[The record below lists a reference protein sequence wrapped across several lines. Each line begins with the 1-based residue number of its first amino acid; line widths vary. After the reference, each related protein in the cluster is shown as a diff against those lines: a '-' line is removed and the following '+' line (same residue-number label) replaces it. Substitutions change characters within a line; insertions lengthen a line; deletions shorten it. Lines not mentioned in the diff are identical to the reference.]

1 MFRALSPLMATM
13 ILTIFVGQVR
23 ANTITVNSNEDTT
36 VMGDGKCTLRE
47 ALNNAN
53 TDSEMTG
60 GDCAF
65 GMGNDLIKFSV
76 GSGPITIQATAT
88 FGIGP
93 GTTVD
98 ATTQPG
104 FAGTPIVE
112 LDGSLAGGGSSG
124 LVIYGSNAL
133 VRGLVINRFPAHG
146 VYFLGA
152 SQSRIV
158 GNYIGTDKTG
168 TIAQG
173 NALSGVFIENSS
185 SCTVGGFLLADR
197 NVISGNNSSGVLF
210 VTNANNN
217 SVSGNYIGVDAT
229 GTAALS
235 NGGLMTGLGVFIA
248 AGSGNSIGGATPGM
262 GNVISSHDKG
272 IWIDGGGIAT
282 SIQGNFIGTNAAGTA
297 AIPNRTGIH
306 LSGGGAFSLIGS
318 SVSSGRNI
326 ISGNMFQAI
335 LLEGPECHD
344 LLIKGNYI
352 GVDVGGTTALR
363 NSIGI
368 FVAATAAGAP
378 VNNGIGGTFGTE
390 GNVIAFNDLNLG
402 VLSSGANHP
411 TGIRIR
417 RNSIFGPAM
426 NPGIVVGLDL
436 GVDGFTPNDL
446 NDPDVGPNALQNF
459 PVLTSAMTCGA
470 TTLVS
475 GSFNSTAN
483 SAFTLEFFS
492 TPPADFVGGGRGKTF
507 LGSLD
512 ITTNAMGNAIFAAPV
527 TGTTVG
533 NFITATATSNLGNT
547 SEFSI
552 PVAAASGLPPVI
564 SQGNGPLILMIQP
577 NSNCPNAA
585 NQLTF
590 SATDA
595 DTPVAN
601 LAWTVSTPPTKG
613 TVSFISGGIGQN
625 VTVCYKPNAGP
636 GAADSYTLRVTDTCG
651 LTDQITVNVVPQGV
665 NIGPPDGAPPVMAC
679 PGNTSII
686 KGQSI
691 DPSRTGTPAVLDA
704 IDPAPIVTFA
714 DVNAPRP
721 CPEISLITRT
731 WRATDA
737 SGNST
742 TCQQTIT
749 VFDSDLDGDGLRD
762 CEDPIPIEAPVALPL
777 LNPNDLC
784 GVGLCASGTA
794 MAVPLTLIGLAFGK
808 RRRR

>member
-36 VMGDGKCTLRE
+36 VMGDGKCTFRE

-53 TDSEMTG
+53 TDSETTG

-104 FAGTPIVE
+104 FAGTPLVE
-112 LDGSLAGGGSSG
+112 LNGSTAAGGSSG
-124 LVIYGSNAL
+124 LVIFGSNAL

-146 VYFLGA
+146 VYFLNA
-152 SQSRIV
+152 TQSRLV
-158 GNYIGTDKTG
+158 GSDIGTDKTG
-168 TIAQG
+168 TLAQG
-173 NALSGVFIENSS
+173 NTLSGVFIENSNF
-185 SCTVGGFLLADR
+185 CTVGGFLAADR

-210 VTNANNN
+210 ATNANSNT
-217 SVSGNYIGVDAT
+217 VSGNYIGVDAS

-235 NGGLMTGLGVFIA
+235 NGGLMTGLGVYIA
-248 AGSGNSIGGATPGM
+248 AGSGNTIGGATPGM
-262 GNVISSHDKG
+262 GNVISGHDKG
-272 IWIDGGGIAT
+272 VWITGGGIAT

-306 LSGGGAFSLIGS
+306 LSGGGAFSLIGG
-318 SVSSGRNI
+318 SVSTGRNI

-352 GVDVGGTTALR
+352 GVDAGGATALR

-368 FVAATAAGAP
+368 LVAATATGAP
-378 VNNGIGGTFGTE
+378 INNGIGGTFGTE
-390 GNVIAFNDLNLG
+390 GNVIAFNDLDLG
-402 VLSSGANHP
+402 ILSFGANHP

-417 RNSIFGPAM
+417 RNSIYGQAM

-459 PVLTSAMTCGA
+459 PVLTTAMTCGA
-470 TTLVS
+470 TTLIN

-483 SAFTLEFFS
+483 SAFSLEFFS
-492 TPPADFVGGGRGKTF
+492 TPPADFIGGGRGKTF
-507 LGSLD
+507 LGSLN
-512 ITTNAMGNAIFAAPV
+512 IATNATGNATFAALV
-527 TGTTVG
+527 SGTTVG
-533 NFITATATSNLGNT
+533 NFITATATSTLGNT

-552 PVAAASGLPPVI
+552 PVIAASGIAPVI
-564 SQGNGPLILMIQP
+564 GQGDGPLNLLIQP

-585 NQLTF
+585 NQLGF
-590 SATDA
+590 SATDG
-595 DTPVAN
+595 DTPAAN
-601 LAWTVSTPPTKG
+601 LAWTVSAPPNKG
-613 TVSFISGGIGQN
+613 TVSFVSGGFGPN

-651 LTDQITVNVVPQGV
+651 LTDQISVNVVPQGV
-665 NIGPPDGAPPVMAC
+665 NIGPPDGAPPIIAC
-679 PGNTSII
+679 PGHTSII

-691 DPSRTGTPAVLDA
+691 DPSKTGKPAVLDA
-704 IDPAPIVTFA
+704 IDPAPAVTFTDA
-714 DVNAPRP
+714 ATPRA

-749 VFDSDLDGDGLRD
+749 IFDSDLDGDGLRD
-762 CEDPIPIEAPVALPL
+762 CEDPIPIEAPAASPL
-777 LNPNDLC
+777 LNANDLC
-784 GVGLCASGTA
+784 GVGLCAPGTA
-794 MAVPLTLIGLAFGK
+794 MAVPLTLIGLVFDK